1 MNDHATEARAGPARS
16 SQRDDADRT
25 RRRGKLAKLL
35 LLLILLAAVAGAGG
49 YWYATKDE
57 ATTDD
62 AYTDG
67 NAVTIAPQVAGEVI
81 ARDVNDNEH
90 VKAGQV
96 LVEIDPRPYQAAH
109 DQAAGALQVAE
120 AELAAARVKLDT
132 ARITAP
138 AKLQAAQA
146 QLLAMQAMQ
155 WKATLDAQRQHK
167 LPKQATTQQEID
179 NAESALRN
187 TNAAVAQA
195 EANVRGAEI
204 VSQSAA
210 QAEAE
215 VHQLEGQVAL
225 ANAQLA
231 QTELNLGWTKVRAP
245 QDGWVTK
252 RNVDKG
258 NYVQVGQSLLAL
270 VTSDV
275 WVTANFKESD
285 LARMRHGDRAEISVD
300 AYPDLRLVGH
310 VDSIQL
316 GSGSRFSAFPA
327 ENATGNFVKIVQ
339 RVPVKIVIDS
349 GMDPARP
356 LPLGLSVDPTV
367 HLSQR
372 GG

>member
-1 MNDHATEARAGPARS
+1 MNDNATEVRPVPARS
-16 SQRDDADRT
+16 SQSDDAGRV
-25 RRRGKLAKLL
+25 RRRSRLAKFLL
-35 LLLILLAAVAGAGG
+35 LLLLLTGVAGAAG
-49 YWYATKDE
+49 YWYVTKDV

-67 NAVTIAPQVAGEVI
+67 NAVSIAPQVAGEVI
-81 ARDVNDNEH
+81 TRDVTDNEY

-96 LVEIDPRPYQAAH
+96 LVEIDRRPYQAAR
-109 DQAAGALQVAE
+109 DQAAGSLQVAE
-120 AELAAARVKLDT
+120 AEFAAARVNLET

-146 QLLAMQAMQ
+146 QLLAAQAMQ
-155 WKATLDAQRQHK
+155 WKARADEQRQRS
-167 LPKQATTQQEID
+167 LPKQATTQQDID

-187 TNAAVAQA
+187 ANAAVAQA
-195 EANVRGAEI
+195 EANLRGAEI
-204 VSQSAA
+204 VSQSVA

-225 ANAQLA
+225 AKAQLA
-231 QTELNLGWTKVRAP
+231 QAELNLAWTQVRAP

-258 NYVQVGQSLLAL
+258 NYVQVGQSLMAL

-275 WVTANFKESD
+275 WVTANFKED
-285 LARMRHGDRAEISVD
+285 ELARMRPGDRVDISVD
-300 AYPDLRLVGH
+300 AYPDLHLVGH

-339 RVPVKIVIDS
+339 RVPVKLVIDK

-356 LPLGLSVDPTV
+356 LPLGISVEPAV